1 MAPEEVR
8 VRSLYLFMV
17 CAQAIEKGTER
28 LMAIAPPA
36 IPSLKPVLDKSLKKE
51 LALLFRY
58 WATRRIWERWEAR
71 ELDAKALNLAVLRLF
86 FEGFRLAKDGSGMRY
101 AELSTLSAEANELSH
116 RLANALG
123 VEHPPLVEEVERA
136 ILSWRDAVLQCTA
149 DALSRPAEELAVALK
164 EWVGRVD
171 PGSRL

>member
-1 MAPEEVR
+1 MNPEEIR

-17 CAQAIEKGTER
+17 CTRVLEEGTQR
-28 LMAIAPPA
+28 MMATMPPS
-36 IPSLKPVLDKSLKKE
+36 ILSLNPVLDKSVKKE

-58 WATRRIWERWEAR
+58 WATRRIWERWESR

-101 AELSTLSAEANELSH
+101 AELSTLSEEAHELNH

-123 VEHPPLVEEVERA
+123 VEHPPLVGEVERA
-136 ILSWRDAVLQCTA
+136 IVSWRDAVLQCTA
-149 DALSRPAEELAVALK
+149 DALSRPVEGLAGALK

-171 PGSRL
+171 PGSWL